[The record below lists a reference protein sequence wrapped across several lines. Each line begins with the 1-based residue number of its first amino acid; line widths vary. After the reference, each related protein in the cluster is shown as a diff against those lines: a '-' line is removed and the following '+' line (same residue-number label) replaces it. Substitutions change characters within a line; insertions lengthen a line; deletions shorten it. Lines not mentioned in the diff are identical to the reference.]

1 MTPSL
6 LALSAV
12 ATLLLPFL
20 IGLWIGHPAFAA
32 AAFAALGVT
41 LLLHQLRME
50 EGDEVLAGMV
60 VASLLSALA
69 AGAGGALR
77 DRGRHRVRHR

>member
-1 MTPSL
+1 M
-6 LALSAV
+6 
-12 ATLLLPFL
+12 LLPFL

-41 LLLHQLRME
+41 PLLQQVRME

-60 VASLLSALA
+60 AASLLSALA

-77 DRGRHRVRHR
+77 ERARQR

>member
-12 ATLLLPFL
+12 ATLVLPFL
-20 IGLWIGHPAFAA
+20 IGMWIGHPAFAA
-32 AAFAALGVT
+32 AAFLALGVT
-41 LLLHQLRME
+41 LLLQQLQMS

-60 VASLLSALA
+60 AASLLSALA
-69 AGAGGALR
+69 AGAGGMLR
-77 DRGRHRVRHR
+77 ERVRQR

>member
-1 MTPSL
+1 VTPTL

-20 IGLWIGHPAFAA
+20 IGMWIGHPAFAA
-32 AAFAALGVT
+32 AAFLALGVT
-41 LLLHQLRME
+41 LLLQQLQMA

-60 VASLLSALA
+60 AASLLSALA
-69 AGAGGALR
+69 AGLGGALR
-77 DRGRHRVRHR
+77 ERVRHR